1 MPRSAP
7 VSRTPWQERWEEIK
21 PQPLRNVQE
30 VLPGLFQVRTRGS
43 RAYLAVDGNDITLID
58 TGSPGSGPR
67 ILHAVEEIGRSP
79 NDIKSIVITH
89 YHLDH
94 VGGLAELQGWI
105 PARTGVHLAEA
116 SHVESD
122 QPLPNPFAH
131 PLLARICEPYL
142 VRNDPGAARV
152 DVYLNDGDE
161 LPALGGMRVVHAP
174 GHTAGSISL
183 HFPGRGVLLVG
194 DAMQF
199 KFGRLMLPSRLFTQD
214 MDEATESVR
223 KLAALDFE
231 TLCFSHFRPIL
242 TGADSRVREFAKSLG
257 ARREDT
263 G

>member
-1 MPRSAP
+1 MPRPAP

-21 PQPLRNVQE
+21 PAPLRNVQE

-43 RAYLAVDGNDITLID
+43 RAYLVVDGNDITLID
-58 TGSPGSGPR
+58 TGNQGSGPR

-79 NDIKSIVITH
+79 HDIKTIVITH

-94 VGGLAELQGWI
+94 VGGLPELQDWL
-105 PARTGVHLAEA
+105 PARTGVHLADA
-116 SHVESD
+116 RHVESD
-122 QPLPNPFAH
+122 APLPNPFTH

-142 VRNDPGAARV
+142 LRNDPGAARV
-152 DVYLNDGDE
+152 DVYLSDGDE

-183 HFPGRGVLLVG
+183 HFPNRGMLLIG

-199 KFGRLMLPSRLFTQD
+199 KFGRLMLPSRLFTED

-223 KLAALDFE
+223 KLAELDFE

-242 TGADSRVREFAKSLG
+242 TGADARVREFARSLG
-257 ARREDT
+257 ARREYA